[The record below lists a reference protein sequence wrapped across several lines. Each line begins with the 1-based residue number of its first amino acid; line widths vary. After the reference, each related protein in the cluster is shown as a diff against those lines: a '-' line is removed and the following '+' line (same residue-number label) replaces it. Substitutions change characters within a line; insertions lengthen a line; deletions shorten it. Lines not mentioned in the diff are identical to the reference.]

1 MVLMTR
7 RYSTAFLI
15 LSGLAC
21 STLVH
26 AQLKQV
32 QAVYLL
38 PMGSGLDQYLATRL
52 VEMHLFQVVT
62 DPKRADAVFVDR
74 IGEGLEDKLAEL
86 YPEEKKVEKDTEKDK
101 DKDDKD
107 KVTKDKD
114 AKDKDKDKNEFSG
127 NSTRVGSTNLQRGKG
142 TIFLIDRRTHTVI
155 WSLYSPG
162 KSTNSTDVNR
172 NAGLIAK
179 KLELAVKEVKQ

>member
-7 RYSTAFLI
+7 PRYSAAFLI
-15 LSGLAC
+15 LSGLA
-21 STLVH
+21 SMTLAH

-74 IGEGLEDKLAEL
+74 IGEGVEDKLAEL
-86 YPEEKKVEKDTEKDK
+86 YPEEKKVEKAEKEGENK
-101 DKDDKD
+101 DPDA
-107 KVTKDKD
+107 KDKD
-114 AKDKDKDKNEFSG
+114 AKDKEKNKNDFSG
-127 NSTRVGSTNLQRGKG
+127 SSSRVGSTNLQRGNG

-155 WSLYSPG
+155 WSLYSPA
-162 KSTNSTDVNR
+162 KSTNAPDVNR
-172 NAGLIAK
+172 NAAVIAK
-179 KLELAVKEVKQ
+179 KLELAVKEVRQ